1 MPVGAISQASGADL
15 VSALS
20 QNLDASGGVQQS
32 TAMSALKAA
41 ISGENQSIL
50 ELLNGTVNPG
60 AAGGQ
65 LNIYA

>member
-1 MPVGAISQASGADL
+1 L